1 MDFLFL
7 ELYIKKKYNQ
17 KVEEY
22 FNISKMSISGWRKS
36 NIVPPKR
43 LLEFYE
49 KEGTMDVLQLFK
61 EIYKLI

>member
-7 ELYIKKKYNQ
+7 QFYIQKKYNQ

-22 FNISKMSISGWRKS
+22 FNIGKMSVSGWRTS
-36 NIVPPKR
+36 NIIPPKR

-49 KEGTMDVLQLFK
+49 KEGSMDLLDLFK
-61 EIYKLI
+61 NIYDI

>member
-7 ELYIKKKYNQ
+7 EFYISKKYNQ

-22 FNISKMSISGWRKS
+22 FNIGKQSVSFWRTS
-36 NIVPPKR
+36 NNIPSQR

-49 KEGTMDVLQLFK
+49 KEGSMDIKELFLK
-61 EIYKLI
+61 IY

>member
-7 ELYIKKKYNQ
+7 QFYIQKKYNQ

-22 FNISKMSISGWRKS
+22 FDIGKMSVSGWRTS
-36 NIVPPKR
+36 NTIPPKR

-49 KEGTMDVLQLFK
+49 KEGSMDFLELFK
-61 EIYKLI
+61 NIYDI

>member
-22 FNISKMSISGWRKS
+22 FDIGKMSVSGWRKS
-36 NIVPPKR
+36 NTVPPKR